1 MTTEKTVK
9 PRLVSIT
16 TRMDYYKTFEI
27 DLNSFWDKY
36 MDEVEKSHM
45 DECRKRGED
54 PENGRYDEEDRSMD
68 DLEDEV
74 LKEIAWD
81 YITSDDRDPND
92 FLTHTNYDNEEIMDW
107 NVDGNEEEAEERNSD
122 KWSALDKI

>member
-36 MDEVEKSHM
+36 INEWEKDSMDSY
-45 DECRKRGED
+45 RKRGED
-54 PENGRYDEEDRSMD
+54 PEQGRFCEEERSMD
-68 DLEDEV
+68 DMEDED
-74 LKEIAWD
+74 LMDAAWE
-81 YITSDDRDPND
+81 YITSGDRVPDD

-107 NVDGNEEEAEERNSD
+107 DVDGNEEEAEEEDYKGSEIF
-122 KWSALDKI
+122 KI

>member
-27 DLNSFWDKY
+27 DLNTIWDKY
-36 MDEVEKSHM
+36 INELEKHHM
-45 DECRKRGED
+45 DSYRNKGED
-54 PENGRYDEEDRSMD
+54 PEQGRFCEEERSMD
-68 DLEDEV
+68 DMKDEN
-74 LKEIAWD
+74 LRDAAWE
-81 YITSDDRDPND
+81 YITSGDRVADD

-107 NVDGNEEEAEERNSD
+107 NVDGNEEEAEREED
-122 KWSALDKI
+122 YKWPEF

>member
-27 DLNSFWDKY
+27 DLNTIWDKY
-36 MDEVEKSHM
+36 INELEEHSMDYYRNK
-45 DECRKRGED
+45 GED
-54 PENGRYDEEDRSMD
+54 PEQGRFCEEERSMD
-68 DLEDEV
+68 DMEDED
-74 LKEIAWD
+74 LKDRAWD
-81 YITSDDRDPND
+81 YITSGDRDPND

-107 NVDGNEEEAEERNSD
+107 NVDQEEN
-122 KWSALDKI
+122 

>member
-36 MDEVEKSHM
+36 MDEVEKSSM

-54 PENGRYDEEDRSMD
+54 PEKGRYDEEERSMD
-68 DLEDEV
+68 DMEDED
-74 LKEIAWD
+74 LKDRAWEW
-81 YITSDDRDPND
+81 ITSGDRDPND

-107 NVDGNEEEAEERNSD
+107 NVDQEEN
-122 KWSALDKI
+122 